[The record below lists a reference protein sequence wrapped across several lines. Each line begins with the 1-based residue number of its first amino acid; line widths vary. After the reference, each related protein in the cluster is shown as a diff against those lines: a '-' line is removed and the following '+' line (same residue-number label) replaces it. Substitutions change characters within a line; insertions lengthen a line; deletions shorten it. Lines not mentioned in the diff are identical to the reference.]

1 MEERLVARSARAFH
15 STLRSQWAQELL
27 EAVRVR
33 REEWVSYLLALASLE
48 SPTTEPRAQGPVQE
62 LLSGSLAEVGLRVRR
77 LRGRA
82 SGGTLIGVP
91 RRRRGRGFQLLLGH
105 TDTVWPTGT
114 LRRMPVE
121 LEGPILRGPGVFDMK
136 SGLTS
141 TVIALRV
148 LRDLGL
154 EPALAPVVLFNSD
167 EETGS
172 AESTSHIARLG
183 RRASRVFVLEPGL
196 GLEGRLKTS
205 RKGTGLF
212 RVDIVGRSAHAG
224 LEPTRGASAIHELSH
239 VVRRLHGMT
248 DPEEGISVNVGTV
261 RGGARPNVVAAE
273 ASAEVDVRVTSI
285 EQAERIEKEILG
297 LAAETPG
304 CRLVIRGSMDR
315 PPMERTGR
323 NARLWNE
330 ARRLG
335 ALMGMDLDEGMSGGA
350 SDGNT
355 TSMTTTTLDGLGGV
369 GDGAHAAHE
378 YVDVDRSLDRC
389 ALLAGLI
396 LLPPVPPEVR

>member
-1 MEERLVARSARAFH
+1 MARSAGAFRRAPGP
-15 STLRSQWAQELL
+15 QWACELL
-27 EAVRVR
+27 EAVRAR

-48 SPTTEPRAQGPVQE
+48 SPTTEPDSQGPVQE
-62 LLSGSLAEVGLRVRR
+62 LLSGNLTEVGYRVRR
-77 LRGRA
+77 LPGRA

-91 RRRRGRGFQLLLGH
+91 LRRLGPGFQLLLGH
-105 TDTVWPTGT
+105 TDTVWPLGT
-114 LRRMPVE
+114 LRRMPVD

-141 TVIALRV
+141 IIIALRV
-148 LRDLGL
+148 LRDLEL

-167 EETGS
+167 EEMGS
-172 AESTSHIARLG
+172 PESTRHIARLG
-183 RRASRVFVLEPGL
+183 RRASRVYVLEPGL
-196 GLEGRLKTS
+196 GVEGRLKTS

-212 RVDIVGRSAHAG
+212 RVQIVGRSAHAG
-224 LEPTRGASAIHELSH
+224 LEPTRGASAILELSH
-239 VVRRLHGMT
+239 AVRRLHGMT
-248 DPEEGISVNVGTV
+248 DPEAGVSVNVGTV
-261 RGGARPNVVAAE
+261 RGGVRPNVVAAE
-273 ASAEVDVRVTSI
+273 ACAEVDVRVTSI
-285 EQAERIEKEILG
+285 AQANRIEKEILG

-304 CRLVIRGSMDR
+304 CRLVIRGFMDR

-323 NARLWNE
+323 NARLWDE

-335 ALMGMDLDEGMSGGA
+335 ASMGMELDEGMSGGA

-355 TSMTTTTLDGLGGV
+355 TSMTTATLDGLGGV

-396 LLPPVPPEVR
+396 LLAPSTPGVR